1 MQGVLEALQEELEV
15 IRRQVRKPSLQYRTL
30 RTGTSST
37 VEFLIE
43 LRRTEARSVPDAW
56 MVVSDTKSL
65 VRYHTPRVATLLKDL
80 QLYREE
86 VELSAAEAWTA
97 WLSRVGDEC
106 CQVLRSTVNMLG
118 QLDCLVNLRG
128 GGDRCRWL
136 FCREI
141 FRRAKVLASCQPQEN
156 MVGHRWRLG
165 GCSRCW
171 FDLLCFRRIACKPHL
186 DFSPRVDGQS
196 SRRYR
201 RKRSEATHGCERL
214 QPAYSRSW
222 RRV

>member
-1 MQGVLEALQEELEV
+1 VQGVLEALQEELEV

-118 QLDCLVNLRG
+118 QLDCLASLAVVAQMNG
-128 GGDRCRWL
+128 YCRPT
-136 FCREI
+136 FTPSEAPCVRVVAGRHPMAE
-141 FRRAKVLASCQPQEN
+141 LA
-156 MVGHRWRLG
+156 
-165 GCSRCW
+165 GCSTVR
-171 FDLLCFRRIACKPHL
+171 FALHAVHNAGHN
-186 DFSPRVDGQS
+186 S
-196 SRRYR
+196 
-201 RKRSEATHGCERL
+201 T
-214 QPAYSRSW
+214 
-222 RRV
+222 